1 MAMPPHP
8 LSIVKTILFVV
19 HISSTVCYNKKI
31 TAFFCKHMKDHIKA
45 FQFSLLAHIVV
56 ILFLFGISTRLIQRE
71 PVLVIDLSDGN
82 SFPGYKQG
90 VPGNSP
96 SPFTAINKSI
106 KTPEQASPVQPPI
119 HEEPARD
126 RIQPAEVQKKPQTT
140 TLITGDE
147 PATALAKSSGVNEL
161 PPSNSVRSVSNTGNI
176 TGAAFQGMEN
186 PGKALYLKKH
196 FLYIRDIIQKN
207 INYPTLARKMGWQG
221 KVTISF
227 LIMPDG
233 GVSEIRIAKT
243 SGKDIL
249 DRNAAETVR
258 RVAPFPPPPAK
269 AEITVPV
276 VYALQ

>member
-1 MAMPPHP
+1 
-8 LSIVKTILFVV
+8 
-19 HISSTVCYNKKI
+19 
-31 TAFFCKHMKDHIKA
+31 MKDHIKA
-45 FQFSLLAHIVV
+45 FQFSLFVHIVA
-56 ILFLFGISTRLIQRE
+56 ILFLLVISTQMIQRE

-82 SFPGYKQG
+82 SFPTYKQRG
-90 VPGNSP
+90 SGNLVMP
-96 SPFTAINKSI
+96 IR
-106 KTPEQASPVQPPI
+106 KTDRSVKAPEQTSSVQASFN
-119 HEEPARD
+119 EEPVKNHT
-126 RIQPAEVQKKPQTT
+126 QPAEVQNEPQAT
-140 TLITGDE
+140 TLIIGNET
-147 PATALAKSSGVNEL
+147 AMALAKSSGGDVLSSSKRSL
-161 PPSNSVRSVSNTGNI
+161 PVSNTGNI
-176 TGAAFQGMEN
+176 AGTALQATEN

-207 INYPTLARKMGWQG
+207 IIYPTLARKMGWQG